1 METQEHILAKAEI
14 KKVSNKKRKIIKIV
28 YLVFVAALLII
39 GLVSGGSC
47 IAHHMK
53 GGTNIYGEDYP
64 DYDWTYISWFDVY
77 LYEYHSEVLISSYTH
92 PKVRFSYIEFDY
104 TTAKRGNIIWV
115 SGMFLILLGAP
126 FYIDAIHKRQCKNTA
141 LTISESKVYGSYNSF
156 LFKKSLEMPIDKI
169 DNLTTI
175 SGLMDKLRTG
185 VTLGICSTS
194 GVIKIHFVHNA
205 EEVVSAAMKRI
216 DEIKEKE
223 KSSHVVVQTTANA
236 PASTSD
242 KLKEL
247 LALKES
253 GLISEDEFTKKRE
266 EILSNM

>member
-1 METQEHILAKAEI
+1 MDNQESILAKADI

-28 YLVFVAALLII
+28 YLVIVAAVLVFGLIF
-39 GLVSGGSC
+39 GSESW
-47 IAHHMK
+47 HSD
-53 GGTNIYGEDYP
+53 GGTNVYGEKYP
-64 DYDWTYISWFDVY
+64 ESDNTFIDWFGVP
-77 LYEYHSEVLISSYTH
+77 LYHYKSAVLISAYTHKYLYASYTEYDWKDTY
-92 PKVRFSYIEFDY
+92 P
-104 TTAKRGNIIWV
+104 GNIVWV
-115 SGMFLILLGAP
+115 SGMFIILLGAP

-141 LTISESKVYGSYNSF
+141 LTISESKIYGSYNSF
-156 LFKKSLEMPIDKI
+156 LFMKTLEMPIEKV

-185 VTLGICSTS
+185 VTLGVCSAS

-216 DEIKEKE
+216 NEIKEKE
-223 KSSHVVVQTTANA
+223 KSSRVVAQTNANV

-247 LALKES
+247 LAMKES
-253 GLISEDEFTKKRE
+253 GLINEEEFTKKRE

>member
-1 METQEHILAKAEI
+1 METQEHVLAKADI
-14 KKVSNKKRKIIKIV
+14 KKVSNQKRKKIKIV
-28 YLVFVAALLII
+28 YLVIIAASLII
-39 GLVSGGSC
+39 GIISGT
-47 IAHHMK
+47 HTYHDK
-53 GGTNIYGEDYP
+53 GGTTIYGDSYP
-64 DYDWTYISWFDVY
+64 AHDNTYVGWFGVDLLFVGEGWHNSYYGYSYWDDASETYI
-77 LYEYHSEVLISSYTH
+77 
-92 PKVRFSYIEFDY
+92 
-104 TTAKRGNIIWV
+104 GNIIWV
-115 SGMFLILLGAP
+115 TAMYLLLLPAP
-126 FYIDAIHKRQCKNTA
+126 LYIDAIHKRQCENTA
-141 LTISESKVYGSYNSF
+141 LTISETKVYGSYNSF
-156 LFKKSLEMPIDKI
+156 LFMKTLEMPIEKV

-185 VTLGICSTS
+185 VTLGICSAS

-216 DEIKEKE
+216 NEIKEEE
-223 KSSHVVVQTTANA
+223 KSSRVIEQTTANA

-253 GLISEDEFTKKRE
+253 GLITEEEFTKKRE